1 MDILRMV
8 VGIVLFAASSW
19 LSPFISE
26 SFGIPESLTFLSVGG
41 ILSFAG
47 GIIFYSGVRSCRF
60 SYQY

>member
-1 MDILRMV
+1 MDIVRMV

-26 SFGIPESLTFLSVGG
+26 SLGIPETLAFLTVGG

-47 GIIFYSGVRSCRF
+47 GIIFYAGVRSCRF